1 MTLQEVK
8 TQMYQK
14 IPRLIKK
21 GKVSQEEKI
30 DYFGN
35 KIEIGDIICRFYSA
49 HPDVGMVVSVSDKG
63 IEITCERE
71 NKPSGRTQTG
81 QSTYVTNSVA
91 WGERDFSSAL
101 KQLSLHNS
109 TKRVWC
115 YSSTGHFANRCQTQ
129 IVNLTKLN
137 LI

>member
-1 MTLQEVK
+1 MIL
-8 TQMYQK
+8 K
-14 IPRLIKK
+14 IPRLTK
-21 GKVSQEEKI
+21 GKKSQETKY

-35 KIEIGDIICRFYSA
+35 KIEIGDIVCRFYSA
-49 HPDVGMVVSVSDKG
+49 SPDIGLVASISDKG
-63 IEITCERE
+63 IEMTCERL
-71 NKPSGRTQTG
+71 NNPSGRTKTG

-101 KQLSLHNS
+101 KQLATHNS

-115 YSSTGHFANRCQTQ
+115 YSSTGHYANRCQTQ

>member
-8 TQMYQK
+8 EQMILK
-14 IPRLIKK
+14 IPRLTK
-21 GKVSQEEKI
+21 GKKSQETKY

-35 KIEIGDIICRFYSA
+35 MIEVGDVILRFYSA
-49 HPDVGMVVSVSDKG
+49 APDIGVVISVSDKG
-63 IEITCERE
+63 IEMTCERVE
-71 NKPSGRTQTG
+71 RSYNKANGSK
-81 QSTYVTNSVA
+81 STYVTNSMYYN
-91 WGERDFSSAL
+91 ERDFRTAL
-101 KQLSLHNS
+101 EQLAKHNG

-115 YSSTGHFANRCQTQ
+115 HSHRSNHPTSYNNQ

>member
-8 TQMYQK
+8 EQMILK
-14 IPRLIKK
+14 IPRLTK
-21 GKVSQEEKI
+21 GKKSQEVKL

-35 KIEIGDIICRFYSA
+35 KIEIGDIVCRFYSTS
-49 HPDVGMVVSVSDKG
+49 PDIGLVASISDKG
-63 IEITCERE
+63 IEMTCERV
-71 NKPSGRTQTG
+71 NKQVTHTKSGN
-81 QSTYVTNSVA
+81 STYVANSMPY
-91 WGERDFSSAL
+91 GERDFKSAL
-101 KQLSLHNS
+101 HILAKHNS

-115 YSSTGHFANRCQTQ
+115 YSSTGHYANRCQTQ

>member
-8 TQMYQK
+8 EQMILK
-14 IPRLIKK
+14 IPRLTK
-21 GKVSQEEKI
+21 GKKSQETKY

-35 KIEIGDIICRFYSA
+35 KIEIGDIVCRFYSA
-49 HPDVGMVVSVSDKG
+49 SPDIGLVASISDKG
-63 IEITCERE
+63 IEMTCERL
-71 NKPSGRTQTG
+71 NNPSGRTKTG

-101 KQLSLHNS
+101 KQLATHNS

-115 YSSTGHFANRCQTQ
+115 YSSTGHYANRCQTQ

>member
-8 TQMYQK
+8 EQMILK
-14 IPRLIKK
+14 IPRLTKNSRI
-21 GKVSQEEKI
+21 SQEKKL

-35 KIEIGDIICRFYSA
+35 KLDIGDVICRFFSS
-49 HPDVGMVVSVSDKG
+49 HPDIGVVISVSDKG
-63 IEITCERE
+63 IEMTCERE
-71 NKPSGRTQTG
+71 EKSSNHTQSGK
-81 QSTYVTNSVA
+81 STWVKNSVD
-91 WGERDFSSAL
+91 WDKRDFSSAL

-115 YSSTGHFANRCQTQ
+115 YSSTGHYGGRCQTQ

>member
-8 TQMYQK
+8 EQMILK
-14 IPRLIKK
+14 IPRLTK
-21 GKVSQEEKI
+21 GKKSQEVKL

-35 KIEIGDIICRFYSA
+35 KIEIGDIVCRFYSA
-49 HPDVGMVVSVSDKG
+49 SPDIGLVASISDKG
-63 IEITCERE
+63 IEMTCERV
-71 NKPSGRTQTG
+71 NKPSGRTKTG
-81 QSTYVTNSVA
+81 QSTYVTNSIA

-101 KQLSLHNS
+101 KQLATHNS

-115 YSSTGHFANRCQTQ
+115 YSSTGHYANRCQTQ

>member
-1 MTLQEVK
+1 
-8 TQMYQK
+8 
-14 IPRLIKK
+14 LIKK

-35 KIEIGDIICRFYSA
+35 TIEIGDIICRFYSA
-49 HPDVGMVVSVSDKG
+49 HPDVGMVVSVSNGG
-63 IEITCERE
+63 IEMTCERL
-71 NKPSGRTQTG
+71 NKPSGRTKTG

-91 WGERDFSSAL
+91 WSERDFSSAL

-115 YSSTGHFANRCQTQ
+115 YPSNPSSSKAQTQ

>member
-8 TQMYQK
+8 SQMYQK
-14 IPRLIKK
+14 IPRLTKK
-21 GKVSQEEKI
+21 GKVSQEEKK

-35 KIEIGDIICRFYSA
+35 TIEIGDIICRFYSA
-49 HPDVGMVVSVSDKG
+49 HPDIGMVVSVSDKG
-63 IEITCERE
+63 IEMTCERE
-71 NKPSGRTQTG
+71 NTSSARTKTG
-81 QSTYVTNSVA
+81 QSTYVKNSVG
-91 WGERDFSSAL
+91 WNERDFSSAL

-109 TKRVWC
+109 TKRIWA
-115 YSSTGHFANRCQTQ
+115 YSNSGHYAGRCQTQ

>member
-8 TQMYQK
+8 NQMYQK
-14 IPRLIKK
+14 IPRLTKK
-21 GKVSQEEKI
+21 GKISQEEKK

-35 KIEIGDIICRFYSA
+35 TIEIGDIICRFYSA
-49 HPDVGMVVSVSDKG
+49 HPDIGMVVSVSDKG
-63 IEITCERE
+63 IEMTCERMVKSS
-71 NKPSGRTQTG
+71 NYTKTG
-81 QSTYVTNSVA
+81 QSTYVQNSVG
-91 WGERDFSSAL
+91 WNERDFSTAL

-109 TKRVWC
+109 TKRIWC
-115 YSSTGHFANRCQTQ
+115 YSSTGHYAGRCQTQ

>member
-8 TQMYQK
+8 SQMYQK
-14 IPRLIKK
+14 IPRLTKK
-21 GKVSQEEKI
+21 GKVSQEKKI

-35 KIEIGDIICRFYSA
+35 TIEIGDIICRFYSA
-49 HPDVGMVVSVSDKG
+49 SPDIGMVVSVSDKG
-63 IEITCERE
+63 IEMTCERD
-71 NKPSGRTQTG
+71 NKPSARTKTG
-81 QSTYVTNSVA
+81 QSTYVKNSVG
-91 WGERDFSSAL
+91 WNERDFSSAL

-109 TKRVWC
+109 TKRIWA
-115 YSSTGHFANRCQTQ
+115 YSSTGHYGGRCQTQ